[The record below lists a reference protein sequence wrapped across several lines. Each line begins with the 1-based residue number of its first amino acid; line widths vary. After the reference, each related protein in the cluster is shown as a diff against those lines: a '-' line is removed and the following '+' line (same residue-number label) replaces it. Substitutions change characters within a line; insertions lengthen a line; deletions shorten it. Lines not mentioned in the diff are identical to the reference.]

1 MCIRDRYKYNRD
13 NDTGIVNTFMYPYYI
28 FETTMAY
35 YERLFS
41 EYNEVPRYIQALFV
55 HDLVWKLKD
64 DKLLPFHYETN
75 DFNNAMARIRNL
87 LSKVCLLYTSGTSI
101 TLYGK
106 PDTV

>member
-1 MCIRDRYKYNRD
+1 
-13 NDTGIVNTFMYPYYI
+13 MYPYYI

-75 DFNNAMARIRNL
+75 DFNNE
-87 LSKVCLLYTSGTSI
+87 
-101 TLYGK
+101 
-106 PDTV
+106 